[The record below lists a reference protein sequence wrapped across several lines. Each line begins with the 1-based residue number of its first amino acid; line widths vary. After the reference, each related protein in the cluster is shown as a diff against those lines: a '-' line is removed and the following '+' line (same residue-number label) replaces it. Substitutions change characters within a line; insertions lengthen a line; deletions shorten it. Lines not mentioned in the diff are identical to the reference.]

1 MSQLLIYR
9 RMPLLPRLC
18 RGRVLSCVGVL
29 LVEMV
34 HEEGG
39 RVQDR
44 LVSSVI
50 LL

>member
-1 MSQLLIYR
+1 MPHLLVHR
-9 RMPLLPRLC
+9 RMSLFPWVR

-39 RVQDR
+39 WVQDR
-44 LVSSVI
+44 LVS
-50 LL
+50 